1 MSSFSGVHL
10 ALQAL
15 LTQQQALEVVGH
27 NVANVNTE
35 GYHRQEAVLRA
46 GPTQGA
52 VSLYS
57 STLSGQVGTGVIL
70 QSVRRYS
77 LEFTDTRYRQEAAE
91 TSRWEIEK
99 NYLSQL
105 EAALAE
111 TSKDGLGTIL
121 DEFWSGWKAA
131 STDPEDLTVRADL
144 LEKAKDLA
152 NAFNNRVQSIN
163 DLRNDQNLSIIQ
175 RVNEVN
181 ELADQ
186 VARLNGEIGRYS
198 SAGTQAND
206 FLDEQDLYLDRLA
219 EITGAKIT
227 YEDNGQVMVSI
238 GGHVLVQGT
247 STHDLVAEP
256 EATNY
261 NLVDI
266 YWSDGQPLMQANG
279 VTTLTSG
286 ELAGLQH
293 SRDVVSLEQINK
305 LNTLAENLVDQVN
318 TLHSSG
324 YGLTDTVTYD
334 PSGTPQVIGPNRE
347 FFTTSS
353 PTYDPNNPAL
363 SITVNSELEDVSK
376 IALSQTAVIPDPP
389 PTVLTTGIEIATGDG
404 SIAEAIFNLQNEAIS
419 FDDGTTTVTDTF
431 NNYNTMRVADL
442 GLSVNHSN
450 TMFSQHTNL
459 LTVLNEQ
466 RESVSGVNL
475 DEEAANLVKYQQAYN
490 AALRLMSIVDEMLDK
505 VVNGLGLV
513 GR

>member
-52 VSLYS
+52 SGLYS
-57 STLSGQVGTGVIL
+57 SSIAGQVGTGVIL
-70 QSVRRYS
+70 ESVRRYS
-77 LEFTDTRYRQEAAE
+77 LEFSDMRYRQEAAE
-91 TSRWEIEK
+91 TSRWEVEQ

-111 TSKDGLGTIL
+111 TGDDGLGTVL

-131 STDPEDLTVRADL
+131 STDPEDLTIRADL

-152 NAFNNRVQSIN
+152 DAFNSRVQSIN
-163 DLRNDQNLSIIQ
+163 DLRNDQNLAVIQ
-175 RVNEVN
+175 RVSEIN

-206 FLDEQDLYLDRLA
+206 FLDQQDLYLDRLS
-219 EITGAKIT
+219 EIAGAKIT
-227 YEDNGQVMVSI
+227 FEDNGQVMVSI

-247 STHDLVAEP
+247 STHELVTEP

-266 YWSDGQPLMQANG
+266 YWEDGQALMQANG
-279 VTTLTSG
+279 VNNIASG

-293 SRDVVSLEQINK
+293 SRDVVSLEQIEQ
-305 LNTLAENLVDQVN
+305 LNNLAQNMVDQVN

-324 YGLTDTVTYD
+324 YGLNDTVTYD
-334 PSGTPQVIGPNRE
+334 PSGTPQIIGPNRE
-347 FFTTSS
+347 FFTTSP

-363 SITVNSELEDVSK
+363 SISINTELEDVSK

-389 PTVLTTGIEIATGDG
+389 PAVLTSGIEVAPGDG
-404 SIAEAIFNLQNEAIS
+404 SLAEQIFNLQYEAVTFGS
-419 FDDGTTTVTDTF
+419 GATTITDTF

-442 GLSVNHSN
+442 GLSVKHSD
-450 TMFSQHTNL
+450 TMVSQHNNL
-459 LTVLNEQ
+459 KTVLNEQ
-466 RESVSGVNL
+466 RESVSGVSL

-490 AALRLMSIVDEMLDK
+490 AALRLMTIVDEMLDK
-505 VVNGLGLV
+505 VVNQLGLV